1 MSLIYAINISLY
13 VVQHG
18 IKREKLS
25 EVAKKAKA
33 EKDKT
38 KIENYRNLTIDILQD
53 KGNKVYTEDALN
65 KTTSVLLLNPEFYTV
80 WNYRREILLDLF
92 SKNILKKKEALE
104 DDLKIVMSQLKR
116 FPKCYWVWN
125 HRIWC
130 LNQLQATNEANWDV
144 ELAIVSKLL
153 EMDSRNFHGWQYRRF
168 LVENIQKKAA
178 REYNSQSSLEE
189 LALLKINIKEFE
201 YTTSKINKNISN
213 FSAWHNRTKLIP
225 KIYSGLKEL
234 DNKEEF
240 SDVSHLFQSPYSIMV
255 HDLELIKTGMYM
267 DPEDTSV
274 WLYLYWLIT
283 DKFFVD
289 DLRNSTNEKASYKG
303 ILREQLKLIEELN
316 ALEKDDNVQGLD
328 NCWCLKSIILIKGL
342 IKREEV
348 GGSIS
353 SDTLLDENTKI
364 LINKLIEIDPLRKG
378 RYLDQLKG
386 VSSIISIA

>member
-1 MSLIYAINISLY
+1 M
-13 VVQHG
+13 
-18 IKREKLS
+18 
-25 EVAKKAKA
+25 AKKAKA

>member
-1 MSLIYAINISLY
+1 M
-13 VVQHG
+13 
-18 IKREKLS
+18 
-25 EVAKKAKA
+25 AKKAKA
-33 EKDKT
+33 ERDKT
-38 KIENYRNLTIDILQD
+38 KIENYRNLTIDILQEKD
-53 KGNKVYTEDALN
+53 NKIYTKDTLN
-65 KTTSVLLLNPEFYTV
+65 KTTTVLLLNPEFYTV

-116 FPKCYWVWN
+116 LPKCYWVWN

-130 LNQLQATNEANWDV
+130 LNQLQTTNEANWDV

-178 REYNSQSSLEE
+178 REYNTQPNLEE
-189 LALLKINIKEFE
+189 LVQLKINIKEFE

-289 DLRNSTNEKASYKG
+289 DLRNSTNEKASYKD
-303 ILREQLKLIEELN
+303 ILHEQLKLIEELN
-316 ALEKDDNVQGLD
+316 ELEKDDNVQGLD
-328 NCWCLKSIILIKGL
+328 NCWCLKSIISIKGL
-342 IKREEV
+342 IKREEA

-353 SDTLLDENTKI
+353 RGTLLDEDTRI

-386 VSSIISIA
+386 VSSIISVA